1 MKTQLDISKLLE
13 FGKIQNELDFER
25 ALIADRKL
33 RVLSKEDSKYK
44 VIRKKLRDLIE
55 DYENK
60 NWSSSS
66 RITDKKIRESDLA
79 ELIAEKERQFIQNR
93 KELIRKKLKNL
104 NLTQQNLGAVLGHR
118 SKSYMSE
125 LMNGVSPFSKVHCQ
139 FSPVYLCS
147 QIKPKVKIMAFPII
161 IVGITV
167 LIFWSHLRPAIAPT
181 TSDAI
186 NIPTR

>member
-13 FGKIQNELDFER
+13 IGKIQNELDFER

-44 VIRKKLRDLIE
+44 VIRKKLRGLIE

-60 NWSSSS
+60 NWSTNS

-93 KELIRKKLKNL
+93 KELIRKKLKNI
-104 NLTQQNLGAVLGHR
+104 NSTQQDLGSVLGHR

-125 LMNGVSPFSKVHCQ
+125 LMNGVSPFSLKDLIVINR
-139 FSPVYLCS
+139 LL
-147 QIKPKVKIMAFPII
+147 KIDL
-161 IVGITV
+161 TD
-167 LIFWSHLRPAIAPT
+167 L
-181 TSDAI
+181 
-186 NIPTR
+186 IPTFLPQSDRIKIRASIQNLDNPKLKLSMDDFALV